1 MNNIIF
7 QIVLVVISVGLFLT
21 VVNPLYT
28 SEDPAKPG
36 IKAIQAEIA
45 KYDEA
50 INKSQQ
56 LNDAKNKLVASKNSI
71 DATQLANLA
80 KLLPDSIDNIRL
92 IIDINN
98 IAQPLGLVLKNL
110 RFTGGDSK
118 GGGST
123 ASGSG
128 DSREI
133 AIGGDQTVGSVTL
146 SFNVTAQYNVFK
158 EFIKKLESSLRL
170 LDVTIVSMKPLDKT
184 DFYDFSVT
192 LKTYW
197 LR

>member
-98 IAQPLGLVLKNL
+98 IAQPLGLVV
-110 RFTGGDSK
+110 
-118 GGGST
+118 
-123 ASGSG
+123 
-128 DSREI
+128 I
-133 AIGGDQTVGSVTL
+133 AL
-146 SFNVTAQYNVFK
+146 
-158 EFIKKLESSLRL
+158 
-170 LDVTIVSMKPLDKT
+170 
-184 DFYDFSVT
+184 
-192 LKTYW
+192 
-197 LR
+197 